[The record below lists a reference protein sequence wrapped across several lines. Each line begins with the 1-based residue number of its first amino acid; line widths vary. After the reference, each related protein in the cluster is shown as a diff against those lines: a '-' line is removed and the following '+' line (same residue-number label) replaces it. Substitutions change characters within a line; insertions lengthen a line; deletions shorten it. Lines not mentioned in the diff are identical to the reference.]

1 MVEEVDNGNLV
12 YVMMVDLSA
21 AFDMVDHDMLL
32 KKLEQFGLDSEAI
45 AWMAEARVSCIV
57 AQYHVRSHIVMGVGE
72 QDVMWMTV
80 LSAWLEQIL
89 WSYLEQYQDTSHQ
102 HYLSS
107 QHSALALTI
116 ARQT

>member
-1 MVEEVDNGNLV
+1 MVG
-12 YVMMVDLSA
+12 VMMVDLSA
-21 AFDMVDHDMLL
+21 AFDMVDHDILM

-57 AQYHVRSHIVMGVGE
+57 AQYHVQSQHHIVMGAGE
-72 QDVMWMTV
+72 QEQYVMWMTV

-107 QHSALALTI
+107 LHSALAITI